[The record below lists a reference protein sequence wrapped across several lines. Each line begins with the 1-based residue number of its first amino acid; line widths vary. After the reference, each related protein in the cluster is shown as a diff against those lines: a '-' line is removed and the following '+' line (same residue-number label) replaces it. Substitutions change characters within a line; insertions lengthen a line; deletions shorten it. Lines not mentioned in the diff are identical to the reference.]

1 MSHRIRPLFLVA
13 GLVAGIVVVAPS
25 ASAVDQDLVVSAA
38 NGPPGTVITV
48 TSASC
53 VSEPDAGGG
62 GIARSIEAQL
72 IVGTAPDE
80 LLAGRGRSNGKSPP
94 RILVPDWV
102 DPDQPAM
109 VEATC
114 SESNFTGVGPREPV
128 ETIYDPAPFD
138 IEPGSG
144 PPSQTATFSRTSL
157 LQGQAALQSVAACDL
172 GADPDR
178 DLTVL
183 FTVVYPG
190 DVRDG
195 RRRSAPVAISD
206 ALLEGPSYEAP
217 FVLGNSAAFFE
228 TADQPG
234 PPVVARVQERPSN
247 IAPGTYT
254 VLIECRTLD
263 RSLAYEPQLIEVT
276 GSAPVADVDLVVTPG
291 SRMLVVSGGSCDA
304 GPVDIT
310 LWTEDFAD
318 GLGRSAGRRSAGR
331 AEDTNDRMLVD
342 NGYAV
347 VRTAARPDGTWRYED
362 EVGFDRGA
370 VYASAA
376 CGDPLGDGFVYNDQI
391 AIIDVPPDPPIG
403 GPTTTAPTTTAPT
416 PTAPST
422 GPTTAPAPVVAPGA
436 AEPITGSPDYTG

>member
-1 MSHRIRPLFLVA
+1 MPHRTRALFLVA

-25 ASAVDQDLVVSAA
+25 ASAAEQDLMLSAA

-80 LLAGRGRSNGKSPP
+80 LLAGRGHSDGEGPP

-102 DPDQPAM
+102 DPEQPAM

-128 ETIYDPAPFD
+128 QTTYDPAPFD

-157 LQGQAALQSVAACDL
+157 LQGQAALQMVAACDL

-178 DLTVL
+178 DLTDL
-183 FTVVYPG
+183 FTDLYPG

-195 RRRSAPVAISD
+195 RGRSIPVAMSG

-254 VLIECRTLD
+254 VLIECTTLD
-263 RSLAYEPQLIEVT
+263 RSLAYEPQLIEMT
-276 GSAPVADVDLVVTPG
+276 GSAPVGDVDLVVTPG
-291 SRMLVVSGGSCDA
+291 SRMLVVSGGSCGA

-310 LWTEDFAD
+310 LRTEDFAD
-318 GLGRSAGRRSAGR
+318 GLGRSAGRGSAGR
-331 AEDTNDRMLVD
+331 AQDTNDRMLVD

-370 VYASAA
+370 VYATAA
-376 CGDPLGDGFVYNDQI
+376 CGDPLGDGFVYDDQI

-403 GPTTTAPTTTAPT
+403 EPTTTAP
-416 PTAPST
+416 ST
-422 GPTTAPAPVVAPGA
+422 SPTTAPAPVVAPGA